1 MVAGRMN
8 AFSRNCRDA
17 VIDDLLPAWR
27 GEKVPPDGRAGT
39 TAVSW
44 WSPPVL
50 LKFAVEYAAAGSF
63 AARVVADILARL
75 GGATSE
81 DPNMKAML
89 DNRVI
94 AESDDIVEC
103 DGYHYF
109 PSSAV
114 RLQWLEKAPKTES
127 DRACP
132 HGVQFYDVVVDG
144 TRHDRAAWSY
154 EAPRPAMQRV
164 AERFGFWKDV
174 QVA

>member
-1 MVAGRMN
+1 
-8 AFSRNCRDA
+8 
-17 VIDDLLPAWR
+17 L
-27 GEKVPPDGRAGT
+27 
-39 TAVSW
+39 
-44 WSPPVL
+44 
-50 LKFAVEYAAAGSF
+50 
-63 AARVVADILARL
+63 
-75 GGATSE
+75 E

-132 HGVQFYDVVVDG
+132 HSVQFYDVVIDG

-164 AERFGFWKDV
+164 AERFGFWRDV
-174 QVA
+174 KVA